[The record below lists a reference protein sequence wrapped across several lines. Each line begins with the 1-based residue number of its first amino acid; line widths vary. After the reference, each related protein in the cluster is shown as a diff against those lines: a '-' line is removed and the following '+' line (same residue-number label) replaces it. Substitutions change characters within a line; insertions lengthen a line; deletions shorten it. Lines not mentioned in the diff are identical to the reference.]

1 MNVVKKLII
10 VGDSAFKGGG
20 TLTVP
25 HLQLVKIPENTFCS
39 PELRI
44 TKETIDEDSML
55 DCESY
60 PLLKFVAK

>member
-10 VGDSAFKGGG
+10 VWDRAFKGGG

-39 PELRI
+39 PELRMK
-44 TKETIDEDSML
+44 TVDEDSML